1 MKKTLGKGSISLL
14 LVVLALAWCCNLPI
28 QNGMC
33 FGDIVLNFLGLP
45 TWSNGT
51 MGLHITIFWSLLI
64 LIPAFLIAIR
74 NKKDLFAESAMWISG
89 LFCIGMVIIGAV
101 ILIFTGKTEAG
112 SYQVFYGTVQDRAM
126 AKVSEYDYKGHP
138 YITIEQDDGTVEMF
152 WVSDN
157 CPEYHAELGDIVVI
171 EACKEDKYEEMI
183 AYSVEVVSE

>member
-28 QNGMC
+28 QNGKC

-51 MGLHITIFWSLLI
+51 TGLHITIFWSLLL
-64 LIPAFLIAIR
+64 LIPAFFIAIR
-74 NKKDLFAESAMWISG
+74 NKKDLFAKSAMWISG
-89 LFCIGMVIIGAV
+89 LFCAGMVVIGVA
-101 ILIFTGKTEAG
+101 ILIFAGKSEAG
-112 SYQVFYGTVQDRAM
+112 SYQVFYGTVQDRAI
-126 AKVSEYDYKGHP
+126 AKVNEYDYKGHP
-138 YITIEQDDGTVEMF
+138 YITIEQDDGSVEMF

-171 EACKEDKYEEMI
+171 EALKEDKYEEMI
-183 AYSVEVVSE
+183 AYSVEVVSD

>member
-74 NKKDLFAESAMWISG
+74 NKKDLFAKSAMWISG
-89 LFCIGMVIIGAV
+89 VLCVGMVVIGAA
-101 ILIFTGKTEAG
+101 ILIFKGKAEVG
-112 SYQVFYGTVQDRAM
+112 SYQAFYGEVQDRAM
-126 AKVSEYDYKGHP
+126 AKVSQYDFKGHP
-138 YITIEQDDGTVEMF
+138 YITIEQDDGTVKMF
-152 WVSDN
+152 WISDN
-157 CPEYHAELGDIVVI
+157 CSDYDAELGDTVVI

-183 AYSVEVVSE
+183 AYSVEVVSD

>member
-28 QNGMC
+28 LNGKC

-51 MGLHITIFWSLLI
+51 TGLHITIFWSLLL
-64 LIPAFLIAIR
+64 LIPAFFIAIR
-74 NKKDLFAESAMWISG
+74 NKKDIFAKSAMWISG
-89 LFCIGMVIIGAV
+89 VLCAGIVVIGVA
-101 ILIFTGKTEAG
+101 ILIFACKSEAG

-126 AKVSEYDYKGHP
+126 AKVSQYDFKGHP

-183 AYSVEVVSE
+183 AYSVEVVSD

>member
-28 QNGMC
+28 QNGKC
-33 FGDIVLNFLGLP
+33 FGDIILNFLGLP

-101 ILIFTGKTEAG
+101 ILIFTGKAEAG

-126 AKVSEYDYKGHP
+126 AKVNEYDYKGHP

-157 CPEYHAELGDIVVI
+157 CPEYHAELGDTVMV
-171 EACKEDKYEEMI
+171 EAREEVDYEEMV
-183 AYSVEVVSE
+183 AYSVEVLSD

>member
-28 QNGMC
+28 LNGKC
-33 FGDIVLNFLGLP
+33 LGDIALNFLGLP

-101 ILIFTGKTEAG
+101 ILIFTGKAEAG

-171 EACKEDKYEEMI
+171 EACKEDKYEEMT
-183 AYSVEVVSE
+183 AYSVEVVSD

>member
-28 QNGMC
+28 QNGKC

-74 NKKDLFAESAMWISG
+74 NKKDLFAESAMWISC

-101 ILIFTGKTEAG
+101 ILIFTGKAEAG

-126 AKVSEYDYKGHP
+126 AKVNEYDYKGHP

-183 AYSVEVVSE
+183 AYSVEAVSD

>member
-28 QNGMC
+28 QNGEC

-101 ILIFTGKTEAG
+101 ILIFTGKVEAG

-126 AKVSEYDYKGHP
+126 GKVNEYDYKGHP
-138 YITIEQDDGTVEMF
+138 YITIEQEDGTVEMF
-152 WVSDN
+152 WISDN
-157 CPEYHAELGDIVVI
+157 CSDYDAELGDTVVI
-171 EACKEDKYEEMI
+171 EACREDKNEKMI
-183 AYSVEVVSE
+183 AYSFEVVID

>member
-1 MKKTLGKGSISLL
+1 MKKTLGKGSISLF

-28 QNGMC
+28 QNGMR

-89 LFCIGMVIIGAV
+89 SFCIGMVIIGAV
-101 ILIFTGKTEAG
+101 ILIFTGKAAAG

-126 AKVSEYDYKGHP
+126 AKVNEYDYKGHP

-183 AYSVEVVSE
+183 TYSVEVISD

>member
-28 QNGMC
+28 QNGKC

-51 MGLHITIFWSLLI
+51 MGPHITIFWSLLI

-101 ILIFTGKTEAG
+101 ILIFTGKAEAG

-126 AKVSEYDYKGHP
+126 AKVNEYDYKGHP

-157 CPEYHAELGDIVVI
+157 CPEYHAELGDTVMV
-171 EACKEDKYEEMI
+171 EAREEVDYEEMV
-183 AYSVEVVSE
+183 AYSVEVLSD

>member
-51 MGLHITIFWSLLI
+51 MGLHITIFWSLLL
-64 LIPAFLIAIR
+64 LIPAFFIAIR
-74 NKKDLFAESAMWISG
+74 NKKDLFAKSAMWISG
-89 LFCIGMVIIGAV
+89 VLCVGMVVIGAA
-101 ILIFTGKTEAG
+101 ILIFTGKAEVG
-112 SYQVFYGTVQDRAM
+112 SYQVFYGEVQDRAM
-126 AKVSEYDYKGHP
+126 AKVSQYDFKGHP
-138 YITIEQDDGTVEMF
+138 YITIEQGDGTVKMF
-152 WVSDN
+152 WISDN
-157 CPEYHAELGDIVVI
+157 CSDYDAELGDNVVI

-183 AYSVEVVSE
+183 AYSVEAVSD

>member
-28 QNGMC
+28 LNGKC
-33 FGDIVLNFLGLP
+33 LGDIALNFLGLP

-51 MGLHITIFWSLLI
+51 TGLHITIFWSLLI

-101 ILIFTGKTEAG
+101 ILIFTGKAEAG

-126 AKVSEYDYKGHP
+126 AKVSQYDLWAIP
-138 YITIEQDDGTVEMF
+138 TSRLNRTMEQ
-152 WVSDN
+152 
-157 CPEYHAELGDIVVI
+157 
-171 EACKEDKYEEMI
+171 
-183 AYSVEVVSE
+183 